1 LFYLCCNRLLL
12 FILLSS
18 SSSLPPTTFHY
29 YFSPPPP
36 PPRGSTSN
44 MVNVRCNRCTT
55 LGLQCRISPG
65 FDKSICLECQTASV
79 SSCMYPPSIRL
90 TAPQSNTACIHCS
103 VHHRKCVFRNATD
116 AQCTRCS
123 KRNLSCMFKMN
134 GMFVFNFS
142 KLLLDCCFTLR
153 YSFFFR
159 SRITHG
165 SKTEEAPLHSFP

>member
-1 LFYLCCNRLLL
+1 MFYLCCNRLLL

-18 SSSLPPTTFHY
+18 LSSHVPPTTFHY
-29 YFSPPPP
+29 YFSPHTPHPTC
-36 PPRGSTSN
+36 GSTSN
-44 MVNVRCNRCTT
+44 MANVRCNRCTT

-103 VHHRKCVFRNATD
+103 VHHQKCVFRNATD

-123 KRNLSCMFKMN
+123 KRNLSCMFKIN
-134 GMFVFNFS
+134 GMFVFIFFQIIIR
-142 KLLLDCCFTLR
+142 LLFHITL
-153 YSFFFR
+153 FILF
-159 SRITHG
+159 
-165 SKTEEAPLHSFP
+165 